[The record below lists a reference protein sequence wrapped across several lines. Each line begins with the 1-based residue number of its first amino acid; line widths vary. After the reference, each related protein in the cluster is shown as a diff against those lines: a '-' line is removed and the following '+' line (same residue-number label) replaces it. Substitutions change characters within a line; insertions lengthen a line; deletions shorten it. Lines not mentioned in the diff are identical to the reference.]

1 MPSPTSATRRLG
13 RTGLELPV
21 IGIGSWQT
29 FDVRPDGQEQVT
41 AVLAAALD
49 AGTRL
54 IDSSP
59 MYGRSEERIGAALPS
74 LPGEPLVVTKI
85 WADTAE
91 VGRQQFERHL
101 ELYGGPI
108 MLEQIHNLRAWRQQL
123 EWLEQERESGRLRL
137 IGATHYSPGAF
148 GELADVMRTGRID
161 VIQIPYNP
169 IEREVERT
177 ILPLAQ
183 ELDIGVLVMRPFSQR
198 ALIRPIDHQA
208 LASLGAGTW
217 SQALLKWI
225 LADERV
231 SVLLPA
237 TSSPDHARDN
247 AAAGAPPYLDP
258 EARRLVERLAGA

>member
-1 MPSPTSATRRLG
+1 MAPSMSTRRVG
-13 RTGLELPV
+13 RSDLEIPV

-29 FDVRPDGQEQVT
+29 FDVGPEGQDEVN
-41 AVLAAALD
+41 AVLRAALE
-49 AGTRL
+49 AGTTL

-59 MYGRSEERIGAALPS
+59 MYGRSEERIGAALGS
-74 LPGEPLVVTKI
+74 LPGNPLVVTKI

-91 VGRQQFERHL
+91 QGRRQFERHIK
-101 ELYGGPI
+101 LYGGPI
-108 MLEQIHNLRAWRQQL
+108 LLEQIHNLRAWREPL
-123 EWLEQERESGRLRL
+123 AWLEEERDAGRVRL

-177 ILPLAQ
+177 ILPLAE

-198 ALIRPIDHQA
+198 GLIRRVDERA
-208 LASLGAGTW
+208 LDEIGVGSWAE
-217 SQALLKWI
+217 ALLKWI
-225 LADERV
+225 LADQRV

-237 TSSPDHARDN
+237 TSSPDHARAN
-247 AAAGAPPYLDP
+247 AAAGAPPFLD
-258 EARRLVERLAGA
+258 AAQRRAVEQRAGA

>member
-1 MPSPTSATRRLG
+1 MASPTMATRRLG
-13 RTGLELPV
+13 RAGLELPV

-29 FDVRPDGQEQVT
+29 FDVGPEGQGQVN

-91 VGRQQFERHL
+91 QGRRQFERHL

-108 MLEQIHNLRAWRQQL
+108 LLEQIHNLRAWRQQL
-123 EWLEQERESGRLRL
+123 EWLEQERDAGRVRL

-148 GELADVMRTGRID
+148 GDLADVMRTGRID

-169 IEREVERT
+169 IEREVERV

-198 ALIRPIDHQA
+198 ALIRPVDNGA
-208 LASLGAGTW
+208 LEGLGTGSW
-217 SQALLKWI
+217 PQALLKWI

-231 SVLLPA
+231 TVLLPA
-237 TSSPDHARDN
+237 TSSAGHARDN
-247 AAAGAPPYLDP
+247 AAAGAPPFLDP
-258 EARRLVERLAGA
+258 EGRRVVERLVQT

>member
-1 MPSPTSATRRLG
+1 MPIASRRLG
-13 RTGLELPV
+13 RSGLEIPV

-29 FDVRPDGQEQVT
+29 FDVGPESQADVN
-41 AVLAAALD
+41 AVLAAALE
-49 AGTRL
+49 AGTTL

-59 MYGRSEERIGAALPS
+59 MYGRSEERIGAALGS

-91 VGRQQFERHL
+91 EGRRQFERHL
-101 ELYGGPI
+101 RLYGGPI
-108 MLEQIHNLRAWRQQL
+108 LLEQIHNLRAWRQQL
-123 EWLEQERESGRLRL
+123 EWLEQERDAGRVRL
-137 IGATHYSPGAF
+137 IGATHYSPSAF
-148 GELADVMRTGRID
+148 DELAAVMRTGRID

-198 ALIRPIDHQA
+198 ALIRAVDERA
-208 LASLGAGTW
+208 LAELGAGTW
-217 SQALLKWI
+217 AQALLKWI

-237 TSSPDHARDN
+237 TSSPAHARDN
-247 AAAGAPPYLDP
+247 AAAGAPPFLD
-258 EARRLVERLAGA
+258 ADGRRVVERLAGVG

>member
-1 MPSPTSATRRLG
+1 MI
-13 RTGLELPV
+13 GL
-21 IGIGSWQT
+21 GSWQT
-29 FDVRPDGQEQVT
+29 FDVGPEGQDGVN
-41 AVLAAALD
+41 AVLAAALE
-49 AGTRL
+49 AGTTL

-59 MYGRSEERIGAALPS
+59 MYGRSEERIGAALGS

-91 VGRQQFERHL
+91 EGRRQFERHL

-108 MLEQIHNLRAWRQQL
+108 LLEQIHNLRAWRQQL
-123 EWLEQERESGRLRL
+123 EWLEQERDAGRVRL

-148 GELADVMRTGRID
+148 GDLADVMRTGRID

-169 IEREVERT
+169 VEREVERT
-177 ILPLAQ
+177 ILPLAA

-198 ALIRPIDHQA
+198 GLIRPVDERA
-208 LASLGAGTW
+208 LAELGAGTW
-217 SQALLKWI
+217 PQVLLKWI

-237 TSSPDHARDN
+237 TSSPGHARDN
-247 AAAGAPPYLDP
+247 ATAGEPPFLDP
-258 EARRLVERLAGA
+258 EARRVVDRLAGA

>member
-1 MPSPTSATRRLG
+1 MTSRRLG
-13 RTGLELPV
+13 RSGLAVPV

-29 FDVRPDGQEQVT
+29 FDVGPDGQGAVN
-41 AVLAAALD
+41 AVLSAAVES
-49 AGTRL
+49 GTTL

-91 VGRQQFERHL
+91 EGRRQFERHL
-101 ELYGGPI
+101 QLYGGPI
-108 MLEQIHNLRAWRQQL
+108 LLEQIHNLRAWRQQL
-123 EWLEQERESGRLRL
+123 EWLEHERDAGRLRL

-148 GELADVMRTGRID
+148 AELGGVMRTGRID

-169 IEREVERT
+169 VEREVERT
-177 ILPLAQ
+177 ILPLAE

-198 ALIRPIDHQA
+198 ALIQRVDERA
-208 LASLGAGTW
+208 LASIGAGTW
-217 SQALLKWI
+217 AQALLKWI

-231 SVLLPA
+231 SALLPA
-237 TSSPDHARDN
+237 TSSPEHARDN
-247 AAAGAPPYLDP
+247 AVAGAPPFLDP
-258 EARRLVERLAGA
+258 EARRAVERLAGA